1 MSGYSP
7 SASSPESYSSL
18 DDEVSNDS
26 EPIPLVL
33 PNLHRVALAGRAQR
47 IATKVVKFTG
57 IPLMLIDHAP
67 INPKNRPRKLRPKE
81 TLGQRPI
88 PVEDETDPA
97 DDPTLQLGRIDKCD
111 HPACRRC

>member
-1 MSGYSP
+1 MSGYSA

-33 PNLHRVALAGRAQR
+33 PSTERVALEGRAQR
-47 IATKVVKFTG
+47 TATRLVKFVG

-67 INPKNRPRKLRPKE
+67 INPRNRPRKLRPKE
-81 TLGQRPI
+81 RLVQRPI

-111 HPACRRC
+111 HPACKRC